1 MNAIRN
7 LLTDHEEV
15 YKLFNQYVDAG
26 EEAFQ
31 KKQSIMEKVIEEIME
46 NARKEEEIL
55 FPAFKEKGG
64 EEAEELV
71 LEGTEEHRVAE
82 FIMNRLKKTN
92 PEDKNFDARFKVLM
106 EFMKTHFAEEEREIF
121 PQAKKSLAAELT
133 QLGREME
140 ALEKKLKK

>member
-7 LLTDHEEV
+7 LLSDHEEV

-26 EEAFQ
+26 EEALQ
-31 KKQSIMEKVIEEIME
+31 KRQSIMEKVIQEITE

-55 FPAFKEKGG
+55 FPAFQEKGG

-82 FIMNRLKKTN
+82 FIMNRLKKTK
-92 PEDKNFDARFKVLM
+92 PKDKNFDARFKVLM
-106 EFMKTHFAEEEREIF
+106 ELIKTHFAEEEREIF
-121 PQAKKSLAAELT
+121 PQAKKALGAQLN
-133 QLGREME
+133 QLGKEME
-140 ALEKKLKK
+140 ALDKEMKK